1 MDTIG
6 DFLTIIR
13 NASNAGNKFC
23 TCQSSNIRVGI
34 AKILKN
40 EGYILDFEEFKNEK
54 GFNELKISLKYVANK
69 QPALNEI
76 KRISKPGCRIYF
88 PYNDIPVVLGG
99 YGTSILTTSK
109 GLKTGREARRE
120 QVGGE
125 LLCQIS

>member
-13 NASNAGNKFC
+13 NASTAGN
-23 TCQSSNIRVGI
+23 QSCICPSSHIRAEI
-34 AKILKN
+34 AQILKN
-40 EGYILDFEEFKNEK
+40 EGYIRDFSEVKNEK
-54 GFNELKISLKYVANK
+54 GFNVLKISLKYVNK
-69 QPALNEI
+69 RPAINSI

-88 PYNDIPVVLGG
+88 PYKEIPKVLGG

-109 GLKTGREARRE
+109 GLKTGNQARKE

>member
-13 NASNAGNKFC
+13 NASNAKNPDC
-23 TCQSSNIRVGI
+23 TCPSSNIRVGI
-34 AKILKN
+34 AEILAK
-40 EGYILDFEEFKNEK
+40 EGYIRKFEEFKNDK
-54 GFNELKISLKYVANK
+54 GFKELKITLKYVDNK
-69 QPALNEI
+69 EPAINTI

-88 PYNDIPVVLGG
+88 PYNEIPLVLGG

-120 QVGGE
+120 KVGGE
-125 LLCQIS
+125 LLCQIY

>member
-13 NASNAGNKFC
+13 NASTAGNQSC
-23 TCQSSNIRVGI
+23 VCPSSNIRAEI

-40 EGYILDFEEFKNEK
+40 EGYIRDFSVTKNEK
-54 GFNELKISLKYVANK
+54 GFNILTVNLKYVHNK
-69 QPALNEI
+69 QPAINSI

-88 PYNDIPVVLGG
+88 PYKEIPKVLGG

-109 GLKTGREARRE
+109 GLKTGNEARKE
-120 QVGGE
+120 QLGGE
-125 LLCQIS
+125 LLCQVS

>member
-13 NASNAGNKFC
+13 NASRAGNKFC
-23 TCQSSNIRVGI
+23 VCPSSNLRKGI
-34 AKILKN
+34 AKILKD
-40 EGYILDFEEFKNEK
+40 EGYISDCEEFQNERK
-54 GFNELKISLKYVANK
+54 LKELKITLKYVNNK
-69 QPALNEI
+69 QSAINSI
-76 KRISKPGCRIYF
+76 DRISKPGCRIYF
-88 PYNDIPVVLGG
+88 PYNEIPEVLGG

-125 LLCQIS
+125 LLCQVS